1 MAKKT
6 TITIT
11 EDEFLKATA
20 KVTDTVM
27 SKKGAGA
34 SVMLMTMLIGA
45 LLDEELFGEDEKTK
59 PKETPEVDAET
70 LLMNRV
76 NGNETPLD

>member
-11 EDEFLKATA
+11 EDDFLKATA

-45 LLDEELFGEDEKTK
+45 MLDEELFGEGK
-59 PKETPEVDAET
+59 PEETPEVDAET

-76 NGNETPLD
+76 NGNDTSVD